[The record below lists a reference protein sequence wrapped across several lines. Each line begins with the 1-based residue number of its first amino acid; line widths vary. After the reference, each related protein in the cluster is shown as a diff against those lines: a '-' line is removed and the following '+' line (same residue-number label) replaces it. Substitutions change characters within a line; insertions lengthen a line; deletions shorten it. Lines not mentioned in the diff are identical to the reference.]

1 MITNPLDCDGCRS
14 RNAPALL
21 RLLSLAVLVLVQ
33 GCGTT
38 PLEPWHT
45 EDLTAEFTA
54 DRADEIRTFEDYLRL
69 EDEVFRQLDEEVY
82 SRVETGPE
90 FALAR
95 YSAGSAADPRGRSPD
110 WNRSFVLPAEDAV
123 GGVLLLH
130 GLTDSPYTLRTL
142 AHALNARNYWVL
154 GLRLPGH
161 GTAPSGLATVRWQ
174 DMAAAVRLAVDHL
187 ASEIGAMPI
196 HIVGYSTG
204 APLALDFTLD
214 ALDGEASPEPA
225 SLVLISPAI
234 GIHPAAALAGPKTS
248 LSVLPGLGGLAW
260 LQIVPEF
267 DPYKYNS
274 FATNAGA
281 QVHRLTRSVA
291 QRIRDR
297 SSSGSGIGLPP
308 TLVFK
313 STVDA
318 TVSTDALVDRLLGQ
332 SAPYRHELVLF
343 DINHSAVKSQ
353 LMISD
358 PGPLTDR
365 LMADGTLP
373 FDLTL
378 ITNDHPESMEV
389 VAQHKAPFS
398 TEVSEIVPLD
408 LMWPTGV
415 ISLSHV
421 ALPFPP
427 DDPLYGQRSPEN
439 DEVLFLGQMALQGER
454 GLLQFPA
461 DWLLRLRHNPFY
473 EYLQARTLEW
483 LEDPRRPTTA
493 SGADG
498 GDHLSSTAATDPL
511 E

>member
-1 MITNPLDCDGCRS
+1 MITNPLDRDGCRS

-54 DRADEIRTFEDYLRL
+54 DRTDEIRTFEDYLRL

-82 SRVETGPE
+82 ARVETGPE

-95 YSAGSAADPRGRSPD
+95 YSAGSAADPRDRSPD
-110 WNRSFVLPAEDAV
+110 WNRSFVLPAENAV

-142 AHALNARNYWVL
+142 AIELNARNYWIL

-161 GTAPSGLATVRWQ
+161 GTAPSGLTTVRWQ

-187 ASEIGAMPI
+187 VVRGRWKSRFTSSAIPRALLW
-196 HIVGYSTG
+196 
-204 APLALDFTLD
+204 PLNFTLD
-214 ALDGEASPEPA
+214 ALDGEASPMPA

-234 GIHPAAALAGPKTS
+234 GIHPAAALAGPKTA

-318 TVSTDALVDRLLGQ
+318 TVSTDALVDRLLG
-332 SAPYRHELVLF
+332 LCG
-343 DINHSAVKSQ
+343 AV
-353 LMISD
+353 
-358 PGPLTDR
+358 
-365 LMADGTLP
+365 
-373 FDLTL
+373 
-378 ITNDHPESMEV
+378 
-389 VAQHKAPFS
+389 
-398 TEVSEIVPLD
+398 
-408 LMWPTGV
+408 
-415 ISLSHV
+415 
-421 ALPFPP
+421 PP
-427 DDPLYGQRSPEN
+427 RTR
-439 DEVLFLGQMALQGER
+439 A
-454 GLLQFPA
+454 
-461 DWLLRLRHNPFY
+461 LRHQP
-473 EYLQARTLEW
+473 L
-483 LEDPRRPTTA
+483 RREVAIDDLRPGTA
-493 SGADG
+493 DRSADG
-498 GDHLSSTAATDPL
+498 GRDIAFRPDADHQRQSGEHGGRRAAQAAVL
-511 E
+511 HRYV